1 MSKARH
7 RGEKG
12 HGRKIPFCSFP
23 FSRFLFMESGSLNEG
38 VGNNHDMMVM
48 IIHCQ
53 CLVVILASLLIH
65 CCWFCLGASLIL
77 AIGSYGLTICRTLY
91 YHFSPKSGD
100 LKSQC
105 TALKKLTDLYPKLEL
120 CSHS

>member
-1 MSKARH
+1 M
-7 RGEKG
+7 
-12 HGRKIPFCSFP
+12 
-23 FSRFLFMESGSLNEG
+23 SGSDSGFTFDTLL
-38 VGNNHDMMVM
+38 
-48 IIHCQ
+48 
-53 CLVVILASLLIH
+53 LVLPRSKFH
-65 CCWFCLGASLIL
+65 L

-100 LKSQC
+100 LKTQY